1 MANVKEYGYYVKG
14 DKVALVEKDTAFD
27 NDPNSRDYGPGANR
41 TQWKSP
47 QSSVSQGI
55 EFEYSYVLNIDGIQD
70 ENFEIDIPQYLQ
82 KAIVYYMKARSFE
95 DILDLEKSVYFMAKF
110 RKQVEKF
117 NDRLVAGIR
126 IVSSGPFG
134 IR

>member
-95 DILDLEKSVYFMAKF
+95 DILDLEKSEYFMAKF

-117 NDRLVAGIR
+117 NNARTSGMR
-126 IVSSGPFG
+126 IVAAGQLA
-134 IR
+134 IK